1 MQVIN
6 SKIKG
11 ARVNKLSMRFTLIIS
26 YKLIFLVKNK
36 YVLPN
41 NLLSV
46 GLKYEYIFYILNIS
60 LKES

>member
-1 MQVIN
+1 MQAIN

-11 ARVNKLSMRFTLIIS
+11 ARVNTLSMRFTLIIS
-26 YKLIFLVKNK
+26 YKLFFLVKNK
-36 YVLPN
+36 HVLPN

>member
-1 MQVIN
+1 MQAIN

-11 ARVNKLSMRFTLIIS
+11 ARVSKSSMRFTLIIS

-36 YVLPN
+36 HVLPN

>member
-1 MQVIN
+1 MQAIN

-36 YVLPN
+36 HVLPN